1 MFSLFIMFFSRF
13 QRELANDMDIIHA
26 EMAELFNELFNTPG
40 NQTLSLDSMIEMMSG
55 GTYQL

>member
-1 MFSLFIMFFSRF
+1 M
-13 QRELANDMDIIHA
+13 ELANDMDIIHA